1 MSSHRTS
8 KWFFEYLS
16 PDELHGHSIVETVY
30 HARTKFQEMDILLTG
45 SYGKALVLDG
55 KLQSNETD
63 EFIYHEA
70 IVHPAFIAHP
80 TGPERV
86 MVVGG
91 GEGAT
96 LREVLRHRSVKRA
109 LMCDIDEEVVF
120 ACRRH
125 LPSYSAGAFEDPR
138 AELRFEDARKY
149 LERTRE
155 RFDAIVIDIPD
166 PVEEGPAY
174 LLYTTEFYQLVRD
187 RLTDHGVIT
196 LQAGT
201 AAVHLLFNLTSVVA
215 TLRTAFPVVRPFVAN
230 VSAFGLPWGFVLA
243 TKGPDPRQ
251 LSAEEVDRRIRDR
264 VDAPLRWY
272 DGEANLGLF
281 RLAKFL
287 REALGTQGRIIRDN
301 EPLFFKS

>member
-16 PDELHGHSIVETVY
+16 PDELHGHSIVETIY

-45 SYGKALVLDG
+45 SYGRALVLDG

-70 IVHPAFIAHP
+70 IVHPAFVAHP

-96 LREVLRHRSVKRA
+96 LREALRHRSVKRA

-138 AELRFEDARKY
+138 TELRFEDARKY

-201 AAVHLLFNLTSVVA
+201 AAAHLLYNLTSVVA
-215 TLRTAFPVVRPFVAN
+215 TLRTAFPVVRPFIAN

-251 LSAEEVDRRIRDR
+251 LSAEEVDRRIRER

-281 RLAKFL
+281 HLAKFL
-287 REALGTQGRIIRDN
+287 REALGTQGRIIRDS

>member
-1 MSSHRTS
+1 MARAS

-16 PDELHGHSIVETVY
+16 PDELHGHAIVETLY
-30 HARTKFQEMDILLTG
+30 HARTKYQEMDIVLTG
-45 SYGKALVLDG
+45 SYGKALILDG

-70 IVHPAFIAHP
+70 IVHPAFVAHP

-86 MVVGG
+86 MIVGG

-109 LMCDIDEEVVF
+109 VMVDIDQEVVY
-120 ACRRH
+120 ACRRL
-125 LPSYSAGAFEDPR
+125 LPSYAAGAFDDPR

-149 LERTRE
+149 LEQSRE

-174 LLYTTEFYQLVRD
+174 LLYTTEFYQIVNE
-187 RLTDHGVIT
+187 RLTEHGVIT

-201 AAVHLLFNLTSVVA
+201 AAAHLLFNLTSVVA

-230 VSAFGLPWGFVLA
+230 VSAFGLPWGFALA
-243 TKGPDPRQ
+243 TKGPDPRA
-251 LSAEEVDRRIRDR
+251 LSAEEADRRLRER
-264 VDAPLRWY
+264 VDGPMRWY
-272 DGEANLGLF
+272 DGETNLGLF
-281 RLAKFL
+281 HLARYL
-287 REALGTQGRIIRDN
+287 REAMSTQGRIIRDN